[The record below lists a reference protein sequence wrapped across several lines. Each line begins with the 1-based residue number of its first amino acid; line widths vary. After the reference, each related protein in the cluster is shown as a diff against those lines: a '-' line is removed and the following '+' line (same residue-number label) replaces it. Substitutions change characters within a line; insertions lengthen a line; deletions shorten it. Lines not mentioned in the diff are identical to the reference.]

1 MPVYISPLPP
11 VTTRPVDNPRTTPT
25 VQAPLSSPPSTHR
38 TDPTPVPTTLTPI
51 PVAEENSGP
60 APGGEEPVSSDQY
73 PGIDMDVFEQI
84 LELDEDD
91 DDFSQGM
98 VDDYFSQAEK
108 TFTDMATALEKK
120 DLETLSSLG
129 HFLKGSSA
137 ALGVFKVQ
145 SSCQDIQHY
154 GQLRE
159 GSKVIEKDD
168 AIAKISTTLEHA
180 REEYQTAKSSLKRF
194 YEEDSEPGEVSD

>member
-11 VTTRPVDNPRTTPT
+11 VTTRPIDDPRPTPT

-38 TDPTPVPTTLTPI
+38 TDPAPVPTKPTPTS
-51 PVAEENSGP
+51 VAEEDSGP
-60 APGGEEPVSSDQY
+60 PPGAKSDRY

-91 DDFSQGM
+91 DDFSRGM

-108 TFTDMATALEKK
+108 TFTEMAAALEEK
-120 DLETLSSLG
+120 DLEKLSSLG

-145 SSCQDIQHY
+145 SSCEDIQHY

-159 GSKVIEKDD
+159 GNKVIEKDD
-168 AIAKISTTLEHA
+168 AIAKIRTTLERA
-180 REEYQTAKSSLKRF
+180 REEYQTAKSTLEQF

>member
-11 VTTRPVDNPRTTPT
+11 VTTRPIDNPRPTPT
-25 VQAPLSSPPSTHR
+25 VQAPLASPPSTHR
-38 TDPTPVPTTLTPI
+38 TDPAPVPAKPTPTS
-51 PVAEENSGP
+51 VAEEDSGP
-60 APGGEEPVSSDQY
+60 PPGGEELVSSDQY
-73 PGIDMDVFEQI
+73 PGIDMDVFGQI

-108 TFTDMATALEKK
+108 TFTEIATALEEK
-120 DLETLSSLG
+120 DLEKLSSLG

-145 SSCQDIQHY
+145 SSCEDIQHY

-159 GSKVIEKDD
+159 GNKVIEKDD
-168 AIAKISTTLEHA
+168 AIAKISTTLERA
-180 REEYQTAKSSLKRF
+180 REEYQTAKSSLEQF

>member
-11 VTTRPVDNPRTTPT
+11 VTTRPIDDPRPTPT
-25 VQAPLSSPPSTHR
+25 AQAPLSSPPPTHR
-38 TDPTPVPTTLTPI
+38 TDPTPVATRPVPT
-51 PVAEENSGP
+51 PVVEVDSGP
-60 APGGEEPVSSDQY
+60 PLGGEEPVASDQY
-73 PGIDMDVFEQI
+73 EGIDMDVFGQI

-108 TFTDMATALEKK
+108 TFTEMAAALEEK
-120 DLETLSSLG
+120 DLEKLSSLG

-145 SSCQDIQHY
+145 SSCEDIQHY

-159 GSKVIEKDD
+159 GSKVIEKED
-168 AIAKISTTLEHA
+168 AIAKISTTLERA
-180 REEYQTAKSSLKRF
+180 REEYQTAKSSLEQF
-194 YEEDSEPGEVSD
+194 YEEDSEPGEASD

>member
-1 MPVYISPLPP
+1 
-11 VTTRPVDNPRTTPT
+11 
-25 VQAPLSSPPSTHR
+25 
-38 TDPTPVPTTLTPI
+38 
-51 PVAEENSGP
+51 
-60 APGGEEPVSSDQY
+60 
-73 PGIDMDVFEQI
+73 MDVFGQI

-108 TFTDMATALEKK
+108 TFTEMAAALEEK
-120 DLETLSSLG
+120 DLEKLSSLG

-145 SSCQDIQHY
+145 TSCEDIQHY
-154 GQLRE
+154 GQSRE
-159 GSKVIEKDD
+159 GNKVIEKDD
-168 AIAKISTTLEHA
+168 AIAKISTTLERA
-180 REEYQTAKSSLKRF
+180 REEYQTAKRSLEQF